1 MNILTPLIELISSNL
16 RKMAQKSTKSNLVYL
31 LIAALLFAAL
41 YTTFFEEGDR
51 IIPKEVAISQIQNEY
66 KNGNV
71 DRIVIEENEVQA
83 TLKDGTEIKAIKSA
97 GESAKDLGFDRP
109 DLVPLEIKDTSSN
122 AFWTELALS
131 IVPFFLILGLLF
143 LMMRSVSS
151 SNKNA
156 MSFGMSRAKE
166 FDKKKSDKVTFDDV
180 AGSEAPKQDLTEI
193 VDFLKNPKKYLK
205 MGAKIPRGVLL
216 YGPPGTGK
224 TLLARAVAGEA
235 DVPFFSISGSEF
247 VEMFVGVGA
256 SRVRDLFSKARKN
269 SPCIIFIDEIDAV
282 GRHRGAGLGGGHDE
296 REQTLNQ
303 ILSEMDG
310 FEKDTNVIVI
320 AATNRPD
327 VLDPALL
334 RPGRFDRRITIDN
347 PDLNERLAILK
358 VHARNKPFDKAV
370 DLELVARHSP
380 GFSGADLENLLNEA
394 AILAA
399 RENKKLIEQ
408 TDLDRSLEKVLLG
421 PEKSGKLMT
430 DEEIK
435 ITAYHELGHAITGF
449 VLPHTDPVHKISIV
463 SRGMALGVTWFLPE
477 RDRLLVSKE
486 KFEDEL
492 VSLLGG
498 RAAEE
503 LMFGES
509 AVTTGA
515 SNDMEKAT
523 KIARNMVTKYG
534 MSPLGPIT
542 FGEHHGNPFLGKDLM
557 HEKTYSED
565 TAKMIDAEV
574 SKAIQKSL
582 KSAREILTKY
592 KKLLVK
598 IGDDLIQKETIT
610 REEFE
615 AYFKKFQPQA

>member
-1 MNILTPLIELISSNL
+1 
-16 RKMAQKSTKSNLVYL
+16 MAQKTTKSNLVYL
-31 LIAALLFAAL
+31 LIAALLFAAV
-41 YTTFFEEGDR
+41 YTTFFDN
-51 IIPKEVAISQIQNEY
+51 PTKTVPQEVAITRIQNEY
-66 KNGNV
+66 REGRVEKLVFEG
-71 DRIVIEENEVQA
+71 NEVLA
-83 TLKDGTEIKAIKSA
+83 TLKDGTEIKAFKA
-97 GESAKDLGFDRP
+97 PGESSKDLGFDRP
-109 DLVPLEIKDTSSN
+109 DLVPLEVKDTASN
-122 AFWTELALS
+122 AFWTDLALS

-151 SNKNA
+151 GNKTA

-166 FDKKKSDKVTFDDV
+166 FDKKTSDKVTFNDV
-180 AGSEAPKQDLTEI
+180 AGSEAAKQDLAEI
-193 VDFLKNPKKYLK
+193 VDFLKSPKKYLK

-216 YGPPGTGK
+216 FGPPGTGK

-256 SRVRDLFSKARKN
+256 SRVRDLFAKARKN

-358 VHARNKPFDKAV
+358 VHARNKPFEKDV
-370 DLELVARHSP
+370 DLEVIARHSP
-380 GFSGADLENLLNEA
+380 GFSGADLENLLNEGA
-394 AILAA
+394 LLAA
-399 RENKKLIEQ
+399 RENKKQINHK
-408 TDLDRSLEKVLLG
+408 DLERSLEKVLLG

-435 ITAYHELGHAITGF
+435 ITAYHELGHAITGY

-503 LMFGES
+503 LMFGEN

-574 SKAIQKSL
+574 SKALQKSL
-582 KSAREILTKY
+582 KHAKEILTKY

-598 IGDDLIQKETIT
+598 IGDDLIEKETIT

-615 AYFKKFQPQA
+615 AYFKKFQAQG

>member
-1 MNILTPLIELISSNL
+1 
-16 RKMAQKSTKSNLVYL
+16 MAQKTPKSNLVYL
-31 LIAALLFAAL
+31 LIAALIFAAV
-41 YTTFFEEGDR
+41 YTTFFDTGTR
-51 IIPKEVAISQIQNEY
+51 TIPQEVAISRIQNEY
-66 KNGNV
+66 REGKI
-71 DRIVIEENEVQA
+71 DKLVIEDNTVVA
-83 TLKDGTEIKAIKSA
+83 TLKDGTEIKAFKA
-97 GESAKDLGFDRP
+97 PGESAKDLGFDRP
-109 DLVPLEIKDTSSN
+109 DLVPLEVKDTTSN

-131 IVPFFLILGLLF
+131 IIPFFLILGLLF

-151 SNKNA
+151 SNKTA
-156 MSFGMSRAKE
+156 LSFGMSRAKE
-166 FDKKKSDKVTFDDV
+166 FDKSKTERVTFADV
-180 AGSEAPKQDLTEI
+180 AGSEAAKQDLTEI
-193 VDFLKNPKKYLK
+193 VDFLKSPKKYLK

-216 YGPPGTGK
+216 FGPPGTGK

-269 SPCIIFIDEIDAV
+269 APCIIFIDEIDAV

-310 FEKDTNVIVI
+310 FEKDTNVIVM

-358 VHARNKPFDKAV
+358 VHARNKPFDKDV

-394 AILAA
+394 ALLAA
-399 RENKKLIEQ
+399 RENKKHIDQ
-408 TDLDRSLEKVLLG
+408 RDLDRSLEKVLLG

-435 ITAYHELGHAITGF
+435 ITAYHELGHAITGY

-503 LMFGES
+503 LMFGEQ
-509 AVTTGA
+509 AITTGA

-557 HEKTYSED
+557 HEKTYSEE
-565 TAKMIDAEV
+565 TAKMIDDQV
-574 SKAIQKSL
+574 SKLLQKSL
-582 KSAREILTKY
+582 KTAKEILTKY

-598 IGDDLIQKETIT
+598 IGEDLIEKETIT

-615 AYFKKFQPQA
+615 AYFKKFQPQG

>member
-1 MNILTPLIELISSNL
+1 MS
-16 RKMAQKSTKSNLVYL
+16 QKSPRSSLLYI
-31 LIAALLFAAL
+31 LIAALVFAGI
-41 YTTFFEEGDR
+41 YTTLTDSAGK
-51 IIPKEVAISQIQNEY
+51 IPADDVEITVIQNLYQEG
-66 KNGNV
+66 K
-71 DRIVIEENEVQA
+71 IERLLVEGNEVTA
-83 TLKDGTEIKAIKSA
+83 TLKDGTKKKAIKPPEDSVK
-97 GESAKDLGFDRP
+97 ELGFDRP
-109 DLVPLEIKDTSSN
+109 DLVPLEVKDTSSDS
-122 AFWTELALS
+122 FWSELALS
-131 IVPFFLILGLLF
+131 LIPFFLILGLLF

-151 SNKNA
+151 SNRTA
-156 MSFGMSRAKE
+156 MSFGMSRAKP
-166 FDKKKSDKVTFDDV
+166 FDKKKSDKVTFADV
-180 AGSEAPKQDLTEI
+180 AGSDAAKQDLTEI
-193 VDFLKNPKKYLK
+193 VDFLKSPKKYLK

-256 SRVRDLFSKARKN
+256 SRVRDLFSKARKDA
-269 SPCIIFIDEIDAV
+269 PCIIFIDEIDAV

-347 PDLNERLAILK
+347 PDLNERIAILK
-358 VHARNKPFDKAV
+358 VHARNKPFEKDV
-370 DLELVARHSP
+370 DLEVVARHSP

-399 RENKKLIEQ
+399 RLDKKLIDQ
-408 TDLDRSLEKVLLG
+408 LDLDRSLEKVLLG

-435 ITAYHELGHAITGF
+435 ITAYHELGHAITGY

-503 LMFGES
+503 LMFGHQ
-509 AVTTGA
+509 AITTGA

-557 HEKTYSED
+557 HERTYSED
-565 TAKMIDAEV
+565 TAKMIDHEV
-574 SKAIQKSL
+574 AKVLQKSL
-582 KSAREILTKY
+582 KSAMDILAKY

-598 IGDDLIQKETIT
+598 IGDDLIKKETIT

-615 AYFKKFQPQA
+615 AYFKKFQAQS